1 MNRIALYGDKGL
13 NMGRKIAN
21 GKKSNNKGMEM
32 EISVFSLNSRLLYK
46 QFMEKIRLEKFI
58 KWGM

>member
-46 QFMEKIRLEKFI
+46 QFMEK
-58 KWGM
+58 M